1 MTIDRITAGGRWRFA
16 AVNELNQPT
25 TMNTT
30 MKNKVQLIGNLGND
44 PELKNVGNG
53 HTMLRLRLATNERYK
68 TAEGEW
74 KDSTQWHPIVVWGK
88 QAEKLASLVHKGSG
102 LVVEGRLVQRS
113 YESKE
118 GERRYS
124 TEVVLSDYQL
134 LGSKPEEA
142 RA

>member
-1 MTIDRITAGGRWRFA
+1 
-16 AVNELNQPT
+16 
-25 TMNTT
+25 

-44 PELKNVGNG
+44 PEVKNVGNG
-53 HTMLRLRLATNERYK
+53 HTMLRLRLATNERYR

-74 KDSTQWHPIVVWGK
+74 KDNTQWHPVVVWGK
-88 QAEKLASLVHKGSG
+88 QAEKLASMVQKGSG

-124 TEVVLSDYQL
+124 TEIVLSDYQL
-134 LGSKPEEA
+134 LGSRSEEA
-142 RA
+142 KP

>member
-1 MTIDRITAGGRWRFA
+1 
-16 AVNELNQPT
+16 
-25 TMNTT
+25 MNTT

-74 KDSTQWHPIVVWGK
+74 KDNTQWHPIVVWGK

-134 LGSKPEEA
+134 LGAKPEEV